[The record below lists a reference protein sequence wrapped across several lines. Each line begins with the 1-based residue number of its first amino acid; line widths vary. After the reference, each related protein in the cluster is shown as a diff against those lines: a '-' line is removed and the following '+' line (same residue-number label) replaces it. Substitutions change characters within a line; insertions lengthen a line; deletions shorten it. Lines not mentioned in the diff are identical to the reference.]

1 MSSKKKKSTKR
12 VKVIEYRT
20 LENRKNEVKE
30 LIKELAKFE
39 LSMKYEPVQ
48 KLYKEFKK
56 YIDIGERIIINIP
69 FPMISRRIKGV
80 LSNTVNEQVTITL
93 KHEKF

>member
-56 YIDIGERIIINIP
+56 YIDTGERIIINIP